1 MKKEGKG
8 PLKEQ
13 KLFPFL
19 LSFWTYKQQ
28 QQYTQPCSVPRQGPN
43 SMKILCRFWPTSNNQ
58 NSEHMKT
65 AKQYNTW
72 WSLEVLVGPYWGWK
86 LCSRSNVK
94 LEYCIF
100 IDFWDNGFF
109 FVKWK
114 NGPKVLRCDIR
125 ALQCVQILLGLF
137 AGRLHDGFPKAV
149 NERIGFLD
157 GDSSKKAMWFLQ
169 N

>member
-1 MKKEGKG
+1 M
-8 PLKEQ
+8 
-13 KLFPFL
+13 
-19 LSFWTYKQQ
+19 
-28 QQYTQPCSVPRQGPN
+28 
-43 SMKILCRFWPTSNNQ
+43 
-58 NSEHMKT
+58 
-65 AKQYNTW
+65 
-72 WSLEVLVGPYWGWK
+72 
-86 LCSRSNVK
+86 K